1 MNSKICFLLIIAALM
16 LVYLIFETRRSIQ
29 VLMGSIAQMLIK
41 IISSKMTPEQFNEN
55 LTKKVESTIS
65 RIGIFLKGTL
75 FLVFVAIYLL
85 LLKGA

>member
-29 VLMGSIAQMLIK
+29 VLMGAIAQMLVK

-55 LTKKVESTIS
+55 LTNRVESTIS
-65 RIGIFLKGTL
+65 RIGMFLKGTL
-75 FLVFVAIYLL
+75 FLVFVAMYLL

>member
-29 VLMGSIAQMLIK
+29 VLMGAIAQMLVK

-55 LTKKVESTIS
+55 LTKKVENTIS
-65 RIGIFLKGTL
+65 HIGIFLKGTL
-75 FLVFVAIYLL
+75 FLVFVAMYLL

>member
-29 VLMGSIAQMLIK
+29 VLMGAIAQMLVK

-55 LTKKVESTIS
+55 LTKKVENTIS

-75 FLVFVAIYLL
+75 FLVFVAMYLL